1 MEQFFIHLANSFSG
15 FYGYLMLGVCAFV
28 ENVVPPI
35 PGDTVTVLGG
45 YLAATGRLSF
55 AGVVGATTLGSFAG
69 FMLMFFL
76 GKALGRKF
84 FLERD
89 RRLFSR
95 EKLVA
100 VTGWF
105 ARFGYGVVL
114 GNRFL
119 SGARSVISL
128 CAGISGL
135 HTGGVAL
142 LCLASC
148 LVWNVILISAGYTV
162 GENWE
167 AVLALLKK
175 YNALVLCLLGAAL
188 CFWIFKK
195 TVSRRSRHR

>member
-1 MEQFFIHLANSFSG
+1 
-15 FYGYLMLGVCAFV
+15 MLGVCAFV